1 MNFSESHIPQQSSG
15 LLSLIVFNQASNQNQ
30 YNKTT
35 QTPSDTQRNPFNH
48 LKSHFKMSHHSNDS
62 QLTLVNNDGNQE
74 APSQSKA
81 PKKKSLYQ
89 RLTGSRAG
97 EISEEDMLKYTGK
110 SKEELKE
117 WAKDRP
123 DVGKNQA
130 AGRVDR
136 GNNNFG
142 VIGLGVH

>member
-1 MNFSESHIPQQSSG
+1 M
-15 LLSLIVFNQASNQNQ
+15 A
-30 YNKTT
+30 
-35 QTPSDTQRNPFNH
+35 
-48 LKSHFKMSHHSNDS
+48 HHSNDS
-62 QLTLVNNDGNQE
+62 QVTLVNKDANQE
-74 APSQSKA
+74 PPSQSKA

-89 RLTGSRAG
+89 RLTGSRSG
-97 EISEEDMLKYTGK
+97 EISEEDMPKYTGK

-123 DVGKNQA
+123 DVGKNQE

-142 VIGLGVH
+142 